1 MKMKMFAAPTEEEAL
16 ALVREELGPDAVIL
30 STYDDENGRV
40 EVRAAVERVF
50 SHRFAP
56 PQGETVRPF
65 FNQMSDIRAEQR
77 QDTMRDGL
85 SAALHAKGAPDAFI
99 HLVAQAGAKMGP
111 GLERQGALSAGL
123 EGALTFAPIQPGV
136 DRSLLLIGP
145 HGSGK
150 TTATAKL
157 SLQFAHSDSPMPA
170 LSADLD
176 VNGQAAR
183 LAALMRAPRVAAVF
197 SPDSLFKTVRQRQDE
212 GERLLIDGPS
222 FNAASDQDMMRL
234 KALISCMEVEPVL
247 VISASAHPLDLEDD
261 ARAYAQC
268 GVRRVIVTGLD
279 AVRRPGAA
287 IAAIS
292 SARLSIAQLG
302 MGPSMASG
310 LAPASAER
318 IARLLLDGQPETE
331 LLKGAA

>member
-16 ALVREELGPDAVIL
+16 ALVHEELGPDAVIL
-30 STYDDENGRV
+30 STYDDEQGRV
-40 EVRAAVERVF
+40 EIRAAVERVF
-50 SHRFAP
+50 NHRFAP
-56 PQGETVRPF
+56 PEGAPVRPIF
-65 FNQMSDIRAEQR
+65 EPMPEGRKDA
-77 QDTMRDGL
+77 MRDGL
-85 SAALHAKGAPDAFI
+85 AEALHTRGAPEGFI
-99 HLVAQAGAKMGP
+99 HMVSQAGARMGP

-123 EGALTFAPIQPGV
+123 EGVLTFAPIQPGI
-136 DRSLLLIGP
+136 DRSLLLVGP

-157 SLQFAHSDSPMPA
+157 SLQFASGDSPMPA
-170 LSADLD
+170 MSADLD
-176 VNGQAAR
+176 VNGQSAR
-183 LAALMRAPRVAAVF
+183 LAALTKSPRVSAVY
-197 SPDSLFKTVRQRQDE
+197 SPEALIKTVKVRQSE
-212 GERLLIDGPS
+212 GERLVIDGPA
-222 FNAASDQDMMRL
+222 FNATDDQDIVRL
-234 KALISCMEVEPVL
+234 KALISCMEIEPVL
-247 VISASAHPLDLEDD
+247 VLSAAGHPLDLEDD

-268 GVRRVIVTGLD
+268 GVRRVILTQLD

-302 MGPSMASG
+302 LGPSMESG

-331 LLKGAA
+331 MLKGAA

>member
-16 ALVREELGPDAVIL
+16 ALVHEELGQDAVIL

-40 EVRAAVERVF
+40 EIRAAVDRVF
-50 SHRFAP
+50 NHRFAP
-56 PQGETVRPF
+56 PEGSAVRPIF
-65 FNQMSDIRAEQR
+65 EPLPEGRHEAMRD
-77 QDTMRDGL
+77 DMRDGL
-85 SAALHAKGAPDAFI
+85 SQALAARGAPDGFI
-99 HLVAQAGAKMGP
+99 HLVAQAGARMGP
-111 GLERQGALSAGL
+111 GLERQGALSAGI
-123 EGALTFAPIQPGV
+123 EGVLTFAPIQPGI

-157 SLQFAHSDSPMPA
+157 SLQFSGGDSPMPA
-170 LSADLD
+170 ISADLD
-176 VNGQAAR
+176 VNGQSTR
-183 LAALMRAPRVAAVF
+183 LAALTKSPRVSAVY
-197 SPDSLFKTVRQRQDE
+197 SPESLIKTVKLRQAD
-212 GERLLIDGPS
+212 GERMVIDGPS
-222 FNAASDQDMMRL
+222 FNAVDDEDLLRL
-234 KALISCMEVEPVL
+234 KALISCMEIEPVL
-247 VISASAHPLDLEDD
+247 VLSAAGHPLDLEDD
-261 ARAYAQC
+261 ARAFAQC
-268 GVRRVIVTGLD
+268 GVRRAILTGLD

-287 IAAIS
+287 IAALS

-331 LLKGAA
+331 MLKGAA

>member
-16 ALVREELGPDAVIL
+16 ALVHEELGPDAVIL

-40 EVRAAVERVF
+40 EIRAAVDRSFNQVF
-50 SHRFAP
+50 GAP
-56 PQGETVRPF
+56 GNDTVRPIF
-65 FNQMSDIRAEQR
+65 DQLPENRAEQR
-77 QDTMRDGL
+77 QDAMRDGL
-85 SAALHAKGAPDAFI
+85 SQALHARGAPNGFI
-99 HLVAQAGAKMGP
+99 HVVAQAGAKMGP

-123 EGALTFAPIQPGV
+123 EGALTFAPIQPNV
-136 DRSLLLIGP
+136 ERSLLLIGP

-150 TTATAKL
+150 TTAAAKL
-157 SLQFAHSDSPMPA
+157 SAQFADGDSPMPV
-170 LSADLD
+170 LSADLE

-183 LAALMRAPRVAAVF
+183 LAALTKSPRVAAVF
-197 SPDSLFKTVRQRQDE
+197 SPESLIKTVKVRQAE
-212 GERLLIDGPS
+212 GERLVIDGPS
-222 FNAASDQDMMRL
+222 FNGTDEADLLRL
-234 KALISCMEVEPVL
+234 KGLISCMEIEPVL
-247 VISASAHPLDLEDD
+247 VVAANTHPLELEDNI
-261 ARAYAQC
+261 RSFGGC
-268 GVRRVIVTGLD
+268 GVRRVILTGLD

-302 MGPSMASG
+302 LGPNVSSG

>member
-16 ALVREELGPDAVIL
+16 ALVHEELGPDAVIL

-40 EVRAAVERVF
+40 EIRAAVDRVF
-50 SHRFAP
+50 NHRFAP
-56 PQGETVRPF
+56 PEGTPVRPIF
-65 FNQMSDIRAEQR
+65 DPLPEGRAEAR
-77 QDTMRDGL
+77 HDAMRDGL
-85 SAALHAKGAPDAFI
+85 SQAMHARGAPDGFI
-99 HLVAQAGAKMGP
+99 HLVAQAGARMGP
-111 GLERQGALSAGL
+111 GLERQGALSAGI
-123 EGALTFAPIQPGV
+123 EGVLTFAPIQPGI

-157 SLQFAHSDSPMPA
+157 SVQFGSGDSPMPA
-170 LSADLD
+170 MSADLD
-176 VNGQAAR
+176 VNGQTAR
-183 LAALMRAPRVAAVF
+183 LAALTKSPRVSAVY
-197 SPDSLFKTVRQRQDE
+197 SPESLIKTVKRRQAE
-212 GERLLIDGPS
+212 GERMVIDGPS
-222 FNAASDQDMMRL
+222 FNATDDNDLVRL
-234 KALISCMEVEPVL
+234 KALISCMEIEPVL
-247 VISASAHPLDLEDD
+247 VLSAAGHPLDLEDD
-261 ARAYAQC
+261 ARAFAQC
-268 GVRRVIVTGLD
+268 GVRRVILTGLD

>member
-16 ALVREELGPDAVIL
+16 ALVHEELGPDAVIL

-40 EVRAAVERVF
+40 EIRAAVDRVF
-50 SHRFAP
+50 NHRFAP
-56 PQGETVRPF
+56 PEGAVRPIF
-65 FNQMSDIRAEQR
+65 EPLPESR
-77 QDTMRDGL
+77 QEALRDDMRDGL
-85 SAALHAKGAPDAFI
+85 SRALHTRGAPEGFI
-99 HLVAQAGAKMGP
+99 HLVAQAGARMGP

-123 EGALTFAPIQPGV
+123 EGVLTFAPIQPGI

-145 HGSGK
+145 YGSGK

-157 SLQFAHSDSPMPA
+157 SMQFAGGDSPMPA

-183 LAALMRAPRVAAVF
+183 LAALTKSPRVSAVF
-197 SPDSLFKTVRQRQDE
+197 SPESLIKTVKRRQAD
-212 GERLLIDGPS
+212 GERMVIDGPS
-222 FNAASDQDMMRL
+222 FNATNDEDMVRL
-234 KALISCMEVEPVL
+234 KALISCMEIEPILVL
-247 VISASAHPLDLEDD
+247 SAAGHPLDLEDD
-261 ARAYAQC
+261 ARAFAQC
-268 GVRRVIVTGLD
+268 GARRAILTGLD

-287 IAAIS
+287 IAALS

-302 MGPSMASG
+302 MGPSTDSG

-331 LLKGAA
+331 MLKGAA